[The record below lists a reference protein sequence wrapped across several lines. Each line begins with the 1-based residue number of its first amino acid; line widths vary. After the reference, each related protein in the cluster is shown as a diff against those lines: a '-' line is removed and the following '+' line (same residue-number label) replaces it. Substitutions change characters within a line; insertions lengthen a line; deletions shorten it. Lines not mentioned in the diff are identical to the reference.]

1 VTVRDG
7 QDAWH
12 SGLLLSHAANRRT
25 DVPELT
31 MRAKVGVLIWNQY
44 TDWPAMRDVG
54 VRADT
59 LGYDSLWTWD
69 HLYPII
75 GDPRGPF
82 LEGYMVMA
90 AWSQHTSRATIGLM
104 VGANT
109 FRNPGLVVK
118 MITTLDHLSGGRA
131 VLGIGGAWFE
141 TEHTA
146 FGIEF
151 GSGFGE
157 RLDWLDESA
166 QLMRDMLRDGMAT
179 ARGKRYHAVDVRNDP
194 APLQPRLPIL
204 IGGGGEKK
212 TLQTVA
218 RYADAW
224 NIAQVTPEEAAHK
237 DAVLR
242 RWCDEVGR
250 DSGEIE
256 RTLSLG
262 PMVIRDDPAEAQAA
276 VRQIKEANPAMER
289 EVVTGS
295 AAEIADLCR
304 RYADVGFRH
313 FIYHSPSPHD
323 EETLERF
330 VTEVRPSID

>member
-1 VTVRDG
+1 LRHEPD
-7 QDAWH
+7 
-12 SGLLLSHAANRRT
+12 RRI
-25 DVPELT
+25 DVPKST
-31 MRAKVGVLIWNQY
+31 TPAKVGVLAWNQY
-44 TDWPAMRDVG
+44 TDWPALLRVG
-54 VRADT
+54 SRADA

-75 GDPRGPF
+75 GDPHGPF

-90 AWSQHTSRATIGLM
+90 AWSQQTSRSTIGLM

-118 MITTLDHLSGGRA
+118 MITTLDHLSEGRA

-157 RLDWLDESA
+157 RLDWLDESV
-166 QLMRDMLRDGMAT
+166 QLMRDMLRDGVAT
-179 ARGKRYHAVDVRNDP
+179 ARGERYAAVDVRNDP
-194 APLQPRLPIL
+194 APLQAHLPIL

-224 NIAQVTPEEAAHK
+224 NVAMVTPEQAAHK
-237 DAVLR
+237 DQVLR

-250 DSGEIE
+250 DSDHIE
-256 RTLSLG
+256 RTVSVG
-262 PMVIRDDPAEAQAA
+262 PMVIRDDAAEAQAA
-276 VRQIKEANPAMER
+276 ATRIKETNPGMER
-289 EVVTGS
+289 EVLTGS
-295 AAEIADLCR
+295 ADEIAELCR
-304 RYADVGFRH
+304 SYAAIGFGH
-313 FIYHSPSPHD
+313 FIYHSPAPYD

-330 VTEVRPSID
+330 VTEVRPSVD